1 MASTGSGKATHKN
14 THSLTHIL
22 TPQRMLPDASVIRA
36 VIAVD
41 AQGIVHAEIDSYM
54 SPSPAWLN
62 HIVQISRETLRAHA
76 AAEHAAS

>member
-1 MASTGSGKATHKN
+1 
-14 THSLTHIL
+14 
-22 TPQRMLPDASVIRA
+22 MLPDASVIRA

-62 HIVQISRETLRAHA
+62 HIVQISCETFRANA